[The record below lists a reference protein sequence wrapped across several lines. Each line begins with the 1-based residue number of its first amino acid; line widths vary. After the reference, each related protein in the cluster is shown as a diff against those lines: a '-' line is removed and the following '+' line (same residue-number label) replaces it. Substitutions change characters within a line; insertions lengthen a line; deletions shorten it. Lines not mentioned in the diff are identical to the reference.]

1 MPIFTTD
8 LEHPLTE
15 EMLED
20 ERKLIANMYRDL
32 LRTFKA
38 PLNEDDQKLVREAFE
53 MAAEAHKIQRRKD
66 GTPYITHPIAVARIC
81 VEEIG
86 LGPTAAACALLHDVV
101 EDTDFTLDDIRER
114 FPDKVQPEREKG
126 DKKPKIASRVAN
138 IVDGLTK
145 LDSLHE
151 HEYAQAEN
159 IRRVLEAM
167 LTDVRVILIKMA
179 DRLHNLRT
187 IGAMKPDKQLKIAA
201 ETDGIYTPLAHQLGL
216 YKVKTEFQDACLKI
230 TNRPAYDDIA
240 KKLAQTKVVR
250 EAYIQNFSEPIKKEL
265 EEYGLTANVYGRPKS
280 IHSIFEKM
288 TKKKVEFENIYDLFA
303 IRIVLDVADV
313 KQEKMQCWQAYAIVT
328 DCYKPIPERQKD
340 WLSNPKTNGYESLHI
355 SVIGPDARFVEVQI
369 RSTRMDEI
377 AEGGF
382 AAHWK
387 YKGVQGLG
395 AKAQIFDKWLAE
407 LREILK
413 DQSNPVEFIAD
424 LQAAIFVEDTVQV
437 FTPKGDLKVLP
448 KGATALD
455 FAFSIHSDVGCTC
468 QIVKVDGVLQN
479 FNYKVQTG
487 EQIEII
493 TNKNQKPTDD
503 WLLYVVTSKART
515 RIKAALN
522 EEKRKLAEQGKE
534 ILARKLNNMHK
545 VGAEENIDYLAKC
558 LHFPNRLEFLCAI
571 ALNKFNFALLKQF
584 RPDGRLL
591 VLPEPEPKG
600 DNVEA
605 PTEVS
610 QTSPLTRRQKKFAKA
625 KSQAVIINDEPGVYY
640 SYEFANCCTPQPGD
654 AIFAYLNANKAALIH
669 SATCKNAKYLLS
681 NYAFR
686 FLKAEWGNVVRDRY
700 ATELVISGRDI
711 GRGVIREISECIER
725 LGINMQS
732 FSMSGEEGLFQGN
745 VILEVSTQEHL
756 NLAISALKGFE
767 YVTDVEEHRLE
778 G

>member
-1 MPIFTTD
+1 MPIFNSD
-8 LEHPLTE
+8 MEHTLSE

-20 ERKLIANMYRDL
+20 ERKLIASMYRDL
-32 LRTFKA
+32 LRSFKS

-126 DKKPKIASRVAN
+126 DKKPKIASRIAT

-151 HEYAQAEN
+151 HEYPQAEN

-167 LTDVRVILIKMA
+167 LSDVRVILIKMA

-187 IGAMKPDKQLKIAA
+187 IASMKPEKQLKIAT
-201 ETDGIYTPLAHQLGL
+201 ETDSIYTPLAHQLGL
-216 YKVKTEFQDACLKI
+216 YKVKTEFQDNCLKI
-230 TNRPAYDDIA
+230 TNRQAYDDIA
-240 KKLAQTKVVR
+240 KKLAQTKSSR
-250 EAYIQNFSEPIKKEL
+250 EAYIESFIEPIKNEL
-265 EEYGLTANVYGRPKS
+265 EEYGLQATVYGRPKS
-280 IHSIFEKM
+280 IHSIYEKM
-288 TKKKVEFENIYDLFA
+288 TKKKVEFENIYDLLA
-303 IRIVLDVADV
+303 IRIVLDVNL

-355 SVIGPDARFVEVQI
+355 SVVGPDGKFVEVQI
-369 RSTRMDEI
+369 RSNRMDEI
-377 AEGGF
+377 AERGF

-387 YKGVQGLG
+387 YKGVQGFG
-395 AKAQIFDKWLAE
+395 SKAQVFDKWIAD
-407 LREILK
+407 LRETLK

-424 LQAAIFVEDTVQV
+424 LQAAIYVEDIVQV
-437 FTPKGDLKVLP
+437 FTPKGDIKALP

-455 FAFSIHSDVGCTC
+455 FAFSVHSDIGCTC
-468 QIVKVDGVLQN
+468 QIVKVDGVLQP

-487 EQIEII
+487 EQVEII
-493 TNKNQKPTDD
+493 TNRNQKPTED
-503 WLLYVVTSKART
+503 WLLFVVTSKART
-515 RIKAALN
+515 RIKVALN

-534 ILARKLNNMHK
+534 ILERKLNNMHK

-571 ALNKFNFALLKQF
+571 ALGKFQFSLLKPF
-584 RPDGRLL
+584 RPDGKLL
-591 VLPEPEPKG
+591 VMPEPEAKPDDG
-600 DNVEA
+600 A
-605 PTEVS
+605 PPSEVGQPHS
-610 QTSPLTRRQKKFAKA
+610 ARKERKFAKT

-640 SYEFANCCTPQPGD
+640 SYEFANCCSPQPGE

-669 SATCKNAKYLLS
+669 TATCKNAKYLLT

-686 FLKAEWGNVVRDRY
+686 FLRAEWGNVIRDRY
-700 ATELVISGRDI
+700 ATELIITGRDV

-732 FSMSGEEGLFQGN
+732 FSMSGDDGLFQGN
-745 VILEVSTQEHL
+745 VILEVSTPEHL
-756 NLAISALKGFE
+756 NLAISALKNFE
-767 YVTDVEEHRLE
+767 FVTSVEEHRLE
-778 G
+778 M